1 MIVVY
6 SSSDYF
12 APITGISILSLLE
25 TNRDED
31 ELRIY
36 LIDNGISAENHGHME
51 SMVHAYGREITFIPQ
66 PDLTQRL
73 TTRLDVGRW
82 HISTFF
88 RLFLC
93 SILPQSVQRC
103 IFLDSD
109 TLVRHS
115 LKELWEMDLGECIA
129 AAVDDCRS
137 DDYKMELG
145 APPSGT
151 YTNNGVLLIDLQ
163 RWRDQD
169 VEKDFLDY
177 IIRHDGS
184 VTYVDQGVFNGVLG
198 GSGLVKEIHPKYN
211 ALTIHFC
218 FGYDELMR
226 LRKPQRPMSRQMYK
240 ETVQD
245 PCILHFQS
253 CFMSSG
259 RPWNPG
265 NDHPF
270 VGEFLACKARS
281 PWRDLPLYQDNQK
294 PLKQWMTRTAKRM
307 PRGLMIAGMSLLHT
321 KVYPFVRLLKG
332 RLRHAK
338 ASDRYAA
345 DTGRS
350 A

>member
-25 TNRDED
+25 TNRDAD
-31 ELRIY
+31 ELLIY
-36 LIDNGISAENHGHME
+36 LIDNGISPENRRRLE
-51 SMVHAYGREITFIPQ
+51 NMVQSHGREIVFVPR
-66 PDLTQRL
+66 PDLTERL
-73 TTRLDVGRW
+73 DIELDVGRW

-93 SILPQSVQRC
+93 SILPQSVRRC

-115 LKELWEMDLGECIA
+115 LRELWEMELGGHIA

-137 DDYKMELG
+137 DDYKTELG
-145 APPSGT
+145 APASGT

-163 RWRDQD
+163 RWRDQQ

-184 VTYVDQGVFNGVLG
+184 ITYVDQGVFNGVLG
-198 GSGLVKEIHPKYN
+198 GSGLVREIHPKYN
-211 ALTIHFC
+211 ALTILFC
-218 FGYDELMR
+218 FSYDELMR
-226 LRKPQRPMSRQMYK
+226 LRKPQRPMSRQTYE
-240 ETVQD
+240 ETVTD

-270 VGEFLACKARS
+270 VQEFLARRACS
-281 PWRDLPLYQDNQK
+281 PWRDMPLYPDDQK
-294 PLKQWMTRTAKRM
+294 LLKRWMTRAAKRM
-307 PRGLMIAGMSLLHT
+307 PRRLMIAVMSLLHT
-321 KVYPFVRLLKG
+321 KVYPLIRVIKKNLCRSKRNPPHSTG
-332 RLRHAK
+332 AG
-338 ASDRYAA
+338 AS
-345 DTGRS
+345 S
-350 A
+350 

>member
-25 TNRDED
+25 TNQDAD
-31 ELRIY
+31 ELLIY
-36 LIDNGISAENHGHME
+36 LIDNGISPENRGRLE
-51 SMVHAYGREITFIPQ
+51 RMVHAHGREIVFVPQ

-73 TTRLDVGRW
+73 DVSLDVGRW

-93 SILPQSVQRC
+93 SILPLSVQRC

-115 LKELWEMDLGECIA
+115 LRELWEMDLGSHIA

-137 DDYKMELG
+137 DYYKTELG
-145 APPSGT
+145 APASGT

-163 RWRDQD
+163 RWRDQQ
-169 VEKDFLDY
+169 VEKHFLDY
-177 IIRHDGS
+177 IVRHNGS
-184 VTYVDQGVFNGVLG
+184 ITYVDQGVFNGVLG
-198 GSGLVKEIHPKYN
+198 GSGLVQEIHPKYN
-211 ALTIHFC
+211 ALTVLFC
-218 FGYDELMR
+218 FSYDELMR
-226 LRKPQRPMSRQMYK
+226 LRRPQRPMRRQTYD
-240 ETVQD
+240 EAVQD

-253 CFMSSG
+253 CFMSRG

-270 VGEFLACKARS
+270 VQEFLACRERS
-281 PWRDLPLYQDNQK
+281 PWRDMPLYPDNQK
-294 PLKQWMTRTAKRM
+294 LLKKWVTRIAGLL
-307 PRGLMIAGMSLLHT
+307 PRRLMIAGMSLLHT
-321 KVYPFVRLLKG
+321 KVYPLIREFKG
-332 RLRHAK
+332 NLRRAK
-338 ASDRYAA
+338 ESTPHSTGTDAS
-345 DTGRS
+345 T
-350 A
+350 